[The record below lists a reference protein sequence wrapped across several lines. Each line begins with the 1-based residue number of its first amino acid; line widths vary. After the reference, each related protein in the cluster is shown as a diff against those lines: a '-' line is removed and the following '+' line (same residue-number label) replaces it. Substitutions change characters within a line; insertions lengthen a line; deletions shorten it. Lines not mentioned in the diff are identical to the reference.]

1 LAVWF
6 ISHRWCCYLI
16 EECHKSLDSCL
27 ILLDSSNMGHL
38 VVEAS
43 TILLQTHSGREGQM
57 KKGKLNPDRYKIA
70 GGAPVDEKLEQRR
83 TKTIT
88 KNRPNGN
95 QRKRVAK
102 RPTAVNRTAG
112 PTAKSRNV
120 ERTGRRPLGQTN
132 QQTSQKTGKRS
143 DSQKRQNTRYGTEAM
158 PATRLIDG
166 AFGREPTQRNRR
178 EIP

>member
-1 LAVWF
+1 
-6 ISHRWCCYLI
+6 
-16 EECHKSLDSCL
+16 
-27 ILLDSSNMGHL
+27 
-38 VVEAS
+38 
-43 TILLQTHSGREGQM
+43 M
-57 KKGKLNPDRYKIA
+57 KKGKLNPDRYKIP
-70 GGAPVDEKLEQRR
+70 GGAPVDEKVEQRR
-83 TKTIT
+83 TKTIAE
-88 KNRPNGN
+88 NRPSGN

-102 RPTAVNRTAG
+102 RPTAAG
-112 PTAKSRNV
+112 PKTAKSRNV

-158 PATRLIDG
+158 PATRPIAG

>member
-1 LAVWF
+1 
-6 ISHRWCCYLI
+6 
-16 EECHKSLDSCL
+16 
-27 ILLDSSNMGHL
+27 MGHL

-102 RPTAVNRTAG
+102 RPTAVNGTAG
-112 PTAKSRNV
+112 AKTAKSRNV

-158 PATRLIDG
+158 PATRPIEG